1 MLIEEVK
8 FLVILLVDL
17 WNLFIF
23 NESIFMNLTSGS
35 LVFNELIVTNLAKL
49 RGDFTKMIRLFFLL
63 SYFDNI
69 VGEIYLCL
77 IKESVITNL
86 TEIKWKFW

>member
-35 LVFNELIVTNLAKL
+35 LVVFNELIVTNLAKL
-49 RGDFTKMIRLFFLL
+49 RGDFTKMIRLFFYFPILIILL
-63 SYFDNI
+63 VKF
-69 VGEIYLCL
+69 IY
-77 IKESVITNL
+77 V
-86 TEIKWKFW
+86 

>member
-35 LVFNELIVTNLAKL
+35 LMVFNELIVTNLAKL
-49 RGDFTKMIRLFFLL
+49 RGDFTKMIRLFFTFL
-63 SYFDNI
+63 F
-69 VGEIYLCL
+69 
-77 IKESVITNL
+77 
-86 TEIKWKFW
+86 

>member
-35 LVFNELIVTNLAKL
+35 LMIFNELIVTNLAKL
-49 RGDFTKMIRLFFLL
+49 RGDFTKMIRLFFTFL
-63 SYFDNI
+63 F
-69 VGEIYLCL
+69 
-77 IKESVITNL
+77 
-86 TEIKWKFW
+86 

>member
-35 LVFNELIVTNLAKL
+35 LVVFNELIVTNLAKL
-49 RGDFTKMIRLFFLL
+49 RGDFTKMIHLFFTFL
-63 SYFDNI
+63 F
-69 VGEIYLCL
+69 
-77 IKESVITNL
+77 
-86 TEIKWKFW
+86 

>member
-35 LVFNELIVTNLAKL
+35 LVVFNELIVTNLAKL
-49 RGDFTKMIRLFFLL
+49 QGDFTKMIRLFFTFL
-63 SYFDNI
+63 F
-69 VGEIYLCL
+69 
-77 IKESVITNL
+77 
-86 TEIKWKFW
+86 

>member
-23 NESIFMNLTSGS
+23 NESIFMNLTNGS
-35 LVFNELIVTNLAKL
+35 LVVFNELIVTNLAKL
-49 RGDFTKMIRLFFLL
+49 RGDFTKMIRLFFTFL
-63 SYFDNI
+63 F
-69 VGEIYLCL
+69 
-77 IKESVITNL
+77 
-86 TEIKWKFW
+86 

>member
-1 MLIEEVK
+1 MNVNEEVK

-35 LVFNELIVTNLAKL
+35 LVVFNELIVTNLAKL
-49 RGDFTKMIRLFFLL
+49 RGDFTKMIRLFFTFL
-63 SYFDNI
+63 F
-69 VGEIYLCL
+69 
-77 IKESVITNL
+77 
-86 TEIKWKFW
+86 

>member
-49 RGDFTKMIRLFFLL
+49 RGDFTKMIRLFFYFPILIILL
-63 SYFDNI
+63 VEF
-69 VGEIYLCL
+69 IY
-77 IKESVITNL
+77 V
-86 TEIKWKFW
+86 

>member
-35 LVFNELIVTNLAKL
+35 LVVFNELIVTNLAKL
-49 RGDFTKMIRLFFLL
+49 QGHFTKMIHLFFTFL
-63 SYFDNI
+63 F
-69 VGEIYLCL
+69 
-77 IKESVITNL
+77 
-86 TEIKWKFW
+86 

>member
-35 LVFNELIVTNLAKL
+35 LVVFNELIVTNLAKL
-49 RGDFTKMIRLFFLL
+49 RGDFTKMIRLFFTFL
-63 SYFDNI
+63 F
-69 VGEIYLCL
+69 
-77 IKESVITNL
+77 
-86 TEIKWKFW
+86 

>member
-1 MLIEEVK
+1 MLIEEMK

-35 LVFNELIVTNLAKL
+35 LVVFNELIVTNLAKL
-49 RGDFTKMIRLFFLL
+49 RGDFTKMIRLFFTFL
-63 SYFDNI
+63 F
-69 VGEIYLCL
+69 
-77 IKESVITNL
+77 
-86 TEIKWKFW
+86 

>member
-1 MLIEEVK
+1 MLIEKVK

-35 LVFNELIVTNLAKL
+35 LVVFNELIVTNLAKL
-49 RGDFTKMIRLFFLL
+49 RGDFTKMIRLFFTFL
-63 SYFDNI
+63 F
-69 VGEIYLCL
+69 
-77 IKESVITNL
+77 
-86 TEIKWKFW
+86 

>member
-8 FLVILLVDL
+8 SLVILLVDL

-35 LVFNELIVTNLAKL
+35 LVVFNELIVTNLAKL
-49 RGDFTKMIRLFFLL
+49 RGDFTKMIRLFFTFL
-63 SYFDNI
+63 F
-69 VGEIYLCL
+69 
-77 IKESVITNL
+77 
-86 TEIKWKFW
+86 